1 DERRKSSELC
11 IPFIGRHPS
20 NRGADGC
27 MTDPVD
33 DDPPEPKDKRLK
45 TTLIQGTQ
53 AATMDAVLLSTV
65 DIAHDTLATV
75 WNQKRIIGLR
85 NEDGEVYRAIGTAGR
100 TKFIYMI
107 KQLRKLGCTR
117 EIVDIDETQRG
128 FHAILSAP
136 GA

>member
-1 DERRKSSELC
+1 
-11 IPFIGRHPS
+11 
-20 NRGADGC
+20 

-33 DDPPEPKDKRLK
+33 DDPPERKDKRLK